1 MQSLGSHSWCKSKA
15 ANQQQPK
22 LIRFSIMNLSAL
34 LSSFIPVIHF
44 FKDEEHRFN
53 LGATWVD
60 NEGLKDYHNLELR
73 YVRNSER
80 LALINGSPQPD
91 GSWAYVE
98 TEGLIHRIS
107 ADRAQAFMEKTHEQ
121 ATIMCGMIDRLREA
135 GALDPVIGTEA
146 APA

>member
-1 MQSLGSHSWCKSKA
+1 LA
-15 ANQQQPK
+15 ATPGVSPRQQPNYF
-22 LIRFSIMNLSAL
+22 IFIMNLSAL
-34 LSSFIPVIHF
+34 LFALIPDIHF

-53 LGATWVD
+53 LGATWID
-60 NEGLKDYHNLELR
+60 HEGLRDYYNLELR

-91 GSWAYVE
+91 GSWAYLE
-98 TEGLIHRIS
+98 TEGMIHRIS

-121 ATIMCGMIDRLREA
+121 ATIMCGMINRLKEA
-135 GALDPVIGTEA
+135 GALDPVIGTGA

>member
-1 MQSLGSHSWCKSKA
+1 
-15 ANQQQPK
+15 
-22 LIRFSIMNLSAL
+22 MNLSAV
-34 LSSFIPVIHF
+34 LSSFIPAIHF
-44 FKDEEHRFN
+44 YKDHEHRFN
-53 LGATWVD
+53 LGATWID
-60 NEGLKDYHNLELR
+60 NKGLKDYYSLEFR

-91 GSWAYVE
+91 GSWAYIE
-98 TEGLIHRIS
+98 KGGQIHRIS
-107 ADRAQAFMEKTHEQ
+107 ADRAKGFMETTHEQ